1 MNAGSEMRPP
11 PPAIEST
18 NPAMNARGQTIRN
31 STLLLF
37 ERELVVERKLVAQLD
52 ELFLHRL
59 ADRHALVL
67 AVEPSQVFLLAG
79 GVDAVVARRLLGS
92 AQRTADIA
100 CDLLELV
107 KADELSKNALRQINV
122 QQMSRYDAI
131 KALVKLTRE
140 YASYESETLQK
151 VIEARKIT
159 TSAAPTVAEIN
170 ANEAALNSALS
181 RLIAVAE
188 QYPELKAN
196 TSYQETMQSIKG
208 YEENVRL
215 SRMTFNDTVTR
226 YNNEVRVFPA
236 SLVASLLGFPQREY
250 LAEDTSK
257 TEYPEI

>member
-1 MNAGSEMRPP
+1 MIITVCVVA
-11 PPAIEST
+11 
-18 NPAMNARGQTIRN
+18 
-31 STLLLF
+31 
-37 ERELVVERKLVAQLD
+37 LVVI
-52 ELFLHRL
+52 
-59 ADRHALVL
+59 LVL
-67 AVEPSQVFLLAG
+67 WGISVQNK
-79 GVDAVVARRLLGS
+79 
-92 AQRTADIA
+92 
-100 CDLLELV
+100 LV

-151 VIEARKIT
+151 VIEARRIT

-257 TEYPEI
+257 TESPEI